1 MSKNE
6 NLSLGVFDNPEF
18 GQTRILREGDKY
30 LFCANDAAVALGYSN
45 PRAALQRHCKGVAKR
60 DTLGSCPFYI
70 LPLSLSKLSTYVPHA
85 QVLHGRV

>member
-1 MSKNE
+1 MFNIIYRVSAFVKYE
-6 NLSLGVFDNPEF
+6 FSFCKKETRLYYTVGSLGSWKW
-18 GQTRILREGDKY
+18 TMY
-30 LFCANDAAVALGYSN
+30 LPSKG
-45 PRAALQRHCKGVAKR
+45 KGVAKR